1 MKQFLLFNFVKSN
14 SGIFL
19 ANQAIQLPDRSK
31 LQSLTLAFYLA
42 FLSVGYVNSAKAQTI
57 NNGQNA
63 TYAIGQIRN
72 DQAQILKK
80 CIDLPELQNYF
91 PVDTNGNQKPVIIGY
106 WHPVLFPIDLKIAKD
121 GQNIQFRLMSLEN
134 DKNAEA
140 FFLFTKF
147 EIQQSSSLVNF
158 AYYCNNTI
166 HPKVIQVML
175 ELKKV
180 GDAWEISFI
189 KVINKE

>member
-1 MKQFLLFNFVKSN
+1 MKKLKVVIFFVFIS
-14 SGIFL
+14 IC
-19 ANQAIQLPDRSK
+19 
-31 LQSLTLAFYLA
+31 
-42 FLSVGYVNSAKAQTI
+42 
-57 NNGQNA
+57 
-63 TYAIGQIRN
+63 AIGQTRN
-72 DQAQILKK
+72 DQLQILKK
-80 CIDLPELQNYF
+80 CIDLPELQNYY
-91 PVDTNGNQKPVIIGY
+91 PVDTNGNQKPVIICY
-106 WHPVLFPIDLKIAKD
+106 WHPVLFPIDLIIAKD

-180 GDAWEISFI
+180 GDAWEISCI